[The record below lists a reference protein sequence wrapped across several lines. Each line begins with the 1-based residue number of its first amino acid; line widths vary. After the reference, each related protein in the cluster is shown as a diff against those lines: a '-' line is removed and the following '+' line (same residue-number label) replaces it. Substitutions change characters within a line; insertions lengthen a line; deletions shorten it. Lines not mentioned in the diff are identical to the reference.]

1 MVGNEEKRVNSNKII
16 NNKKNNIIK
25 NMSPSKTHTH
35 KKKNRQ
41 KKRQRKKNIYIKI
54 SKIEREEIREI
65 DYTVKFI

>member
-35 KKKNRQ
+35 KKKNR
-41 KKRQRKKNIYIKI
+41 
-54 SKIEREEIREI
+54 
-65 DYTVKFI
+65 